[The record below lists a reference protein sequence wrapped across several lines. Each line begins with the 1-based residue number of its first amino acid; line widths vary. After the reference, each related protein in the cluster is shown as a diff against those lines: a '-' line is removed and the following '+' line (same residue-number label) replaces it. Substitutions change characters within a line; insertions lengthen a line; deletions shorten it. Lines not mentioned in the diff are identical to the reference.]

1 MQVSARFCEK
11 NKLAVDIPEIT
22 NNIVSIVLWAD
33 AEQLNIIWKTMNWY
47 MKPLAMSANWDVTPL
62 WQQDTQGTTGKPKI
76 SVLLA
81 SIMECE
87 LLLLYQ

>member
-22 NNIVSIVLWAD
+22 INIVSIMLWAD

-47 MKPLAMSANWDVTPL
+47 MKPLAMLANWDVTPL
-62 WQQDTQGTTGKPKI
+62 WQQGTQGTTGKPKI